1 MPGHIQH
8 GHIKRKKVTN
18 TAIKTKKRSCRHK
31 KTTRTVV
38 HDAYMDLTASSAPNK
53 SLKMKN
59 SRILDNYST
68 RFLPPWARRSQN
80 TVRTVVRDA
89 VNIEQF
95 EVERGSERRIFENTN
110 NRHQL
115 ALTYKNILFFASI
128 GRKILTK
135 NSKRS
140 CRLCATN

>member
-1 MPGHIQH
+1 M
-8 GHIKRKKVTN
+8 
-18 TAIKTKKRSCRHK
+18 A
-31 KTTRTVV
+31 
-38 HDAYMDLTASSAPNK
+38 LTASSAPNK

-95 EVERGSERRIFENTN
+95 EVEVANVG
-110 NRHQL
+110 
-115 ALTYKNILFFASI
+115 Y
-128 GRKILTK
+128 
-135 NSKRS
+135 SKTPTS
-140 CRLCATN
+140 VTS